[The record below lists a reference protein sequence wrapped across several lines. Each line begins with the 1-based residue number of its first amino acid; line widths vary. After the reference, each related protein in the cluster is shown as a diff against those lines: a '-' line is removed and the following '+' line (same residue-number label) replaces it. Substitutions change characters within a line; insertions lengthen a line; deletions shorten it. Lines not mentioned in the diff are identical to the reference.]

1 MKRIINNLDLAKAGS
16 FFVFCIRDGKMQFL
30 GLKRGGKMQFFELKQ
45 GGKMQFIRWLAL
57 KYVIIKTVM
66 NGVIQKN

>member
-1 MKRIINNLDLAKAGS
+1 
-16 FFVFCIRDGKMQFL
+16 MQFL
-30 GLKRGGKMQFFELKQ
+30 RSKWGGKMQFFELKQ
-45 GGKMQFIRWLAL
+45 AGKMQFIRWLAL